1 MPTISMFY
9 GILVLMYLRD
19 NERHNLPHVHARY
32 QGQEAVI
39 AIGDGAVLEGY
50 LPVRQLRMVQVWV
63 DIHRD
68 DLMLDWSLAVAGE
81 QPFRIAPLQ

>member
-1 MPTISMFY
+1 MFMQ
-9 GILVLMYLRD
+9 GIKGKKRSLRSGM
-19 NERHNLPHVHARY
+19 E
-32 QGQEAVI
+32 G
-39 AIGDGAVLEGY
+39 VLEGH